1 MQTINKTKAKE
12 LIKESKGKIF
22 NTSFLKKDNT
32 VRTLTGR
39 LQVTKHLKENAKEQ
53 PYDPS
58 KYNLQPVYDLKAK
71 GYRMLN
77 LNTLIT
83 LSINKEKYLIE
94 QEEVSHFEFDSQ
106 GNNIII

>member
-12 LIKESKGKIF
+12 LIKESKGLIF
-22 NTSFLKKDNT
+22 NASFIKKDNT
-32 VRTLTGR
+32 VRVLTGR
-39 LQVTKHLKENAKEQ
+39 LKVTQYLKENAKEQ

-77 LNTLIT
+77 LNTLLT
-83 LSINKEKYLIE
+83 LNINANKY
-94 QEEVSHFEFDSQ
+94 
-106 GNNIII
+106 IIK